1 MKSKLKICYVCW
13 VMILLAVTGGC
24 ERRENAL
31 IQGATKSDRSLMG
44 YGTDGVKGKCNFAE
58 DESEQVRQD
67 ALRKLRE
74 YVSREELL
82 LRSIVDDSSK
92 EMEVILEDQKRLSE
106 ALLAIE
112 KENAKRS
119 EAAKTNGWTRYEKAE
134 VVMMQLKDSVMNE
147 LALRYLGED
156 FSALRTECRGKI
168 KTALALQADTAK
180 RLKENR
186 EKYQRQLVGIEDEVD
201 AKTSKAQEITQQANK
216 DLEARMA
223 DLTRLKKRK
232 EQSLARLRAID
243 RKPQWVQK
251 EIQVVEQDIMKLG
264 KEISRV
270 GEIVAVSRGNVAHLA
285 ATAAE
290 TAARRKGDAAIS
302 VRQDED
308 NAVHAEMA
316 HVRTVFNLA
325 AEFEGRS
332 LDKLSASMRSR
343 KDILS
348 VRMNDAQEKIE
359 FLNRASLNADLLK
372 PGELEDLRQKVAAKI
387 GDTMMKSLQ

>member
-1 MKSKLKICYVCW
+1 MKSKLKVCHVCW
-13 VMILLAVTGGC
+13 VMILLSVTGGC
-24 ERRENAL
+24 ERREKAL
-31 IQGATKSDRSLMG
+31 IQSATKSDRSLMS
-44 YGTDGVKGKCNFAE
+44 YGTDGVKGNGIFAE

-74 YVSREELL
+74 YVSREEVL
-82 LRSIVDDSSK
+82 LRSVVDDSSK
-92 EMEVILEDQKRLSE
+92 EIEAILKDQKRLSE

-134 VVMMQLKDSVMNE
+134 VVMMQLKDPVMNE

-156 FSALRTECRGKI
+156 FSTLRTECRGKI

-232 EQSLARLRAID
+232 EQSRDRLRAID

-251 EIQVVEQDIMKLG
+251 EIQVVEQDIMKLD

-372 PGELEDLRQKVAAKI
+372 PDELEDLRQKVAAKI
-387 GDTMMKSLQ
+387 GDTMMKSLP